1 MCCLCPSSIWD
12 MLSFADLTALLYWLN
27 NNARCCVKMELWDG
41 PALKS
46 RHTFF
51 QKSLLSGMGAD
62 DDLSFVTSLGASL
75 TTACCWGCRLRG
87 FCTLLG
93 CLWLLRGRDIFVWFY
108 RGNRLL
114 FNALEGITDTETI
127 GNVRRTRYSSKFRHP
142 LVQETS
148 TQQTTI
154 AQDTQGKKVQLQICV
169 PVPFK
174 WVSWTEETDYMATH
188 PL

>member
-1 MCCLCPSSIWD
+1 MLCEDGAVGWTSSEIQTY
-12 MLSFADLTALLYWLN
+12 LFP
-27 NNARCCVKMELWDG
+27 KELAQWHG
-41 PALKS
+41 S
-46 RHTFF
+46 RWW
-51 QKSLLSGMGAD
+51 SLLCYLFGGIAD
-62 DDLSFVTSLGASL
+62 HCLLL
-75 TTACCWGCRLRG
+75 GCRLRG

-114 FNALEGITDTETI
+114 FNALEGITNTETI